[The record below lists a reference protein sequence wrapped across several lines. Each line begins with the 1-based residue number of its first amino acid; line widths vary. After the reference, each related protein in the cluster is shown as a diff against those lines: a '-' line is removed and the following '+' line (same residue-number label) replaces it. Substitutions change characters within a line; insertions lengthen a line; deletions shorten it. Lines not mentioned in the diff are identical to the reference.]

1 MSGQVEEVIV
11 DTDLGETGT
20 GEDSDRLET
29 EIDADNP
36 DIDGAGDT
44 IDGGN
49 SDDHDEV
56 IITIGNEKP
65 KEEDQH
71 APEWV
76 REVRKANRELQR
88 ENREL
93 KAKLT
98 VPAEKAVAL
107 AAKPKLEDFDYDSDK
122 YEAALGDWLDVKRKA
137 DDQEKKQRDDQDAQ
151 QKAWQERLDNY
162 GKAKSALKVSDYD
175 DAEGIV
181 QESLSTTQQGIILQ
195 GAENPALVI
204 YALGK
209 SQKTAKDLAAI
220 TDPVKFAFAVAKLE
234 SQLKVTPKKS
244 PPPPEKTVQGT
255 ARISGTTDST
265 LDRLRAEAEKT
276 GDMSKVIAYKQQKRA

>member
-1 MSGQVEEVIV
+1 MSEQNEDAIVEADVVGGVGNEIADIEELPEEDVV
-11 DTDLGETGT
+11 DDP
-20 GEDSDRLET
+20 
-29 EIDADNP
+29 A
-36 DIDGAGDT
+36 
-44 IDGGN
+44 
-49 SDDHDEV
+49 DDHDEV

-65 KEEDQH
+65 KEEEQH

-98 VPAEKAVAL
+98 APAEKAATL
-107 AAKPKLEDFDYDSDK
+107 SAKPKLDDFDYDSDK
-122 YEAALGDWLDVKRKA
+122 YEAALGDWFDAKRKA
-137 DDQEKKQRDDQDAQ
+137 DDHEKKQRDEQDAQ
-151 QKAWQERLDNY
+151 QRAWQERLDNY
-162 GKAKSALKVSDYD
+162 GKSKGALKVSDYD
-175 DAEGIV
+175 DAEGVV
-181 QESLSTTQQGIILQ
+181 QESLSTTQQGIVLQ

-209 SQKTAKDLAAI
+209 NQKTAKDLAAI

-244 PPPPEKTVQGT
+244 PPPPEKTVTGT

>member
-1 MSGQVEEVIV
+1 MSEQAEEVIV
-11 DTDLGETGT
+11 ETDVV
-20 GEDSDRLET
+20 DDVNN
-29 EIDADNP
+29 EIVDEELPAEEVVDD
-36 DIDGAGDT
+36 DIDT
-44 IDGGN
+44 
-49 SDDHDEV
+49 DDHDEV

-65 KEEDQH
+65 KEEEQH

-98 VPAEKAVAL
+98 TPAEKAVAL

-122 YEAALGDWLDVKRKA
+122 YESALENWYDAKRKI
-137 DDQEKKQRDDQDAQ
+137 DDQEKKQRDEQDAQ
-151 QKAWQERLDNY
+151 QRSWQERLDSY
-162 GKAKSALKVSDYD
+162 GKAKGALKVSDYD
-175 DAEGIV
+175 DAEDIAK
-181 QESLSTTQQGIILQ
+181 ESLSTTQQGIILQ

-209 SQKTAKDLAAI
+209 NQKTAKDLGAI
-220 TDPVKFAFAVAKLE
+220 IDPVKFAFAVAKLE

-244 PPPPEKTVQGT
+244 PPPPEKTVTGT
-255 ARISGTTDST
+255 GRISGTTDST